1 MSNPDL
7 KVLAVED
14 VVEAIGIISE
24 GRLMDRDE
32 ARTTLSDLGL
42 QVASPT
48 LVRINNMRLKHSLNS
63 VARTWMGAVVA
74 AAKTPFSFTLKIND
88 AAEESTVRTVPVALT
103 YPDRPVTP
111 GAVEEIVHDTI
122 TRGYYSD
129 AVKDLV
135 RRGVVDIA
143 YAHATGSE
151 TLGSLFE
158 QGVHVVVNV
167 YSFSI
172 TTTGTPDSLV
182 LRFDAI
188 PSENRTKQATLDGI
202 IDVCLEVLVQ
212 AVNATSGPLLSDL
225 TRVMETVSL
234 YDPPRAVRVQ
244 VVWGRLE
251 RHSFW
256 TRGPSLSVEENCWRG
271 VCLGEA
277 ADCGNVNSSTLP
289 FIGIGKG
296 NG

>member
-1 MSNPDL
+1 
-7 KVLAVED
+7 
-14 VVEAIGIISE
+14 
-24 GRLMDRDE
+24 
-32 ARTTLSDLGL
+32 
-42 QVASPT
+42 
-48 LVRINNMRLKHSLNS
+48 
-63 VARTWMGAVVA
+63 MGAVVA
-74 AAKTPFSFTLKIND
+74 AAKTPFSFMLKIND

-143 YAHATGSE
+143 YAHAAGSE
-151 TLGSLFE
+151 TLGSLFV

-172 TTTGTPDSLV
+172 TTTGSTPDSLV

-188 PSENRTKQATLDGI
+188 PSEYRTKQATLDGI

-225 TRVMETVSL
+225 TRVMETVCL
-234 YDPPRAVRVQ
+234 YDISPARFVYKWYGDVLKDIPAGPEPPLFLRKKTVGDVFAS
-244 VVWGRLE
+244 GRLQI
-251 RHSFW
+251 
-256 TRGPSLSVEENCWRG
+256 VE
-271 VCLGEA
+271 
-277 ADCGNVNSSTLP
+277 T
-289 FIGIGKG
+289 
-296 NG
+296 